1 MKKWSDNLIEL
12 SRDLLQIDGVNVKSI
27 KGQFG
32 KLNIE
37 DKIYKISIKNTTDVL
52 IFNSIDDIIN
62 SGWVVD

>member
-1 MKKWSDNLIEL
+1 MKKWSDNLIKL